1 MTSFYVRVDLACGAR
16 GLYFERGRCVETAVE
31 LGAFRELEWPVVRR
45 RLQRQGLAY
54 RVFVSPR
61 DARCAG
67 PGLDPATST
76 GGDEAQ
82 QQVATQLRCEQ
93 RLMSWGR

>member
-16 GLYFERGRCVETAVE
+16 GLYFERGRCVQTAVE
-31 LGAFRELEWPVVRR
+31 LSAFRELEWPVVRL

-61 DARCAG
+61 DARAVS
-67 PGLDPATST
+67 PGVEPAPST
-76 GGDEAQ
+76 ASEAPQ
-82 QQVATQLRCEQ
+82 HVATQSCCEQ